1 MDKIQGHLSLTG
13 HTVGARKFQKW
24 FFFFVIYAND
34 TSDYRFEQDE
44 KSWHGY
50 VSNMM
55 LFFVYRP

>member
-24 FFFFVIYAND
+24 FFFLLYAND

-44 KSWHGY
+44 KS
-50 VSNMM
+50 
-55 LFFVYRP
+55 